1 MDSKSEM
8 TDALELLKWQLELG
22 VDENVGNIPL
32 DRFSDHSQADEVK
45 IETPISIQQKMP
57 NISSAIIEAES
68 RAKQSKTLE
77 QLKASLAN
85 YEFCDLKKGSRNLVF
100 SSGDPDAEVMI
111 IGEAPGREED
121 IQGVPFVGRAGRLL
135 DKMFRQIGLTRNKDQ
150 LNDNLIKTAYICN
163 VIPWRPPH
171 NRDPNTDEIEM
182 MLPFLKR
189 HISLIQP
196 KIIVA
201 MGNISCR
208 ALIGQTGITKLRG
221 NWLDF
226 DKTPLMPMC
235 HPAYLLRNNAA
246 KKDAWSDLLKIKKKL
261 ESIA

>member
-32 DRFSDHSQADEVK
+32 DRFSDYSQAGEVK
-45 IETPISIQQKMP
+45 IETPISIQQKTP

-135 DKMFRQIGLTRNKDQ
+135 DKMLRQIGLTRNKDQ
-150 LNDNLIKTAYICN
+150 LSDKLIQTAYICN

-171 NRDPNTDEIEM
+171 NRDPNPDEIEM

-201 MGNISCR
+201 MGNISCK

-226 DKTPLMPMC
+226 DKIPLMPMC

-246 KKDAWSDLLKIKKKL
+246 KKDAWSDLLKIKEKL
-261 ESIA
+261 EGIA

>member
-1 MDSKSEM
+1 M
-8 TDALELLKWQLELG
+8 
-22 VDENVGNIPL
+22 
-32 DRFSDHSQADEVK
+32 
-45 IETPISIQQKMP
+45 
-57 NISSAIIEAES
+57 
-68 RAKQSKTLE
+68 
-77 QLKASLAN
+77 
-85 YEFCDLKKGSRNLVF
+85 F
-100 SSGDPDAEVMI
+100 SSGDPHAEVMI

-135 DKMFRQIGLTRNKDQ
+135 DKMFIQIGLTRNKDQ
-150 LNDNLIKTAYICN
+150 LSHNLIKTAYICN

-171 NRDPNTDEIEM
+171 NRDPSADEIEM

-246 KKDAWSDLLKIKKKL
+246 KKDAWSDLLKIKEKL
-261 ESIA
+261 EGIA